1 MPRRVR
7 LLILFL
13 LPPAIATVLWL
24 RSGREHLTKS
34 MKSVEI
40 RRHDDLFGGD
50 EIVHEFKRGPIAG
63 YFVGLDAVAVATV
76 ASVVLVGVS
85 WITTRRPAQRDP
97 APENPS

>member
-7 LLILFL
+7 LLTLFL
-13 LPPAIATVLWL
+13 LPPAIATLLWL

-63 YFVGLDAVAVATV
+63 YFVGLDAVAATTL
-76 ASVVLVGVS
+76 ASVLLVGVS
-85 WITTRRPAQRDP
+85 WITTRRRTETEA
-97 APENPS
+97 ASENLS